1 MALDQLRI
9 ELQNCYGIKS
19 LDRNFDFSARNG
31 TVYAIYA
38 PNGVLKTSL
47 AQTFADYADRV
58 PSKDRI
64 FPTRVSKRVI
74 VDQAGTEIPPEA
86 VLVIPPYD
94 ATLGVTERTSTL
106 LVDASL
112 KHEYETLQAD
122 VDRSRESFV
131 AALRQQSGSKKDIE
145 REIASAFTQGDDQF
159 YTALI
164 RVEHEVDSQEH
175 APFANIAYD
184 SIFNDK
190 VMAFLDTKNFKL
202 AVADYVDRYDELLDD
217 SVYFSRQ
224 TFNYYNAGQVAKSLK
239 THGFFDAQHSVK
251 FNPSSMGESVE
262 ITSLNQLEAIVA
274 QEKDRITSDPALKGT
289 FAAIEK
295 QLDKNADMRKF
306 RNYLSEHPILLPRLD
321 NVYSLKEDVW
331 KSYFKAHHELYKDLI
346 TKYRETSQRKC
357 EIEAKAKEQRTQ
369 WERVIHIFNE
379 RFFVPFRLELENRE
393 AVILGHDPMPR
404 LGFIFQEEANGGE
417 EARVGHDT
425 LMKTLSQGERKALY
439 ILNIIF
445 EIEARQRSQQET
457 LLVVDDIADSFD
469 YRNKYAIIQYL
480 MEISEKPYFKQI
492 LLTHNFDFFRTVE
505 SRFVGYGR
513 CLVATKT
520 GGGLSIAQARG
531 IRNPFVKDWRDG
543 FFADTRK
550 RVASIPFLRNLI
562 EYTRGDE
569 GEDFATLTSL
579 LHWKEGSQ
587 HVRQGELDE
596 IFSRTFAKEGTYG
609 DAEGRVVDMIEDA
622 ANACLEEEDG
632 ASGVRFEDKIVLAIA
647 IRLVAD
653 RFMLRMI
660 DDPAFSR
667 SLKANQSRWLL
678 KRFEDD
684 FGVDEE
690 FSGAVGVL
698 RRVVLMTP
706 ENIHLNAFMYEPI
719 VDMSGEHLRK
729 LYEEIKTLEGVQ
741 VR

>member
-1 MALDQLRI
+1 MALDKLRI

-19 LDRNFDFSARNG
+19 LDQHFDFSAPNG

-47 AQTFADYADRV
+47 AQTFADHANRV
-58 PSKDRI
+58 PSEDRI
-64 FPTRVSKRVI
+64 FPSRVSKRVI

-94 ATLGVTERTSTL
+94 ATLSVTERTSTL

-112 KHEYETLQAD
+112 KQEYETLQAD
-122 VDRSRESFV
+122 VDRSKESFV
-131 AALRQQSGSKKDIE
+131 EALRQQSGSKKDIE
-145 REIASAFTQGDDQF
+145 REIASAFTRRDDQF
-159 YTALI
+159 YTALM

-190 VMAFLDTKNFKL
+190 VADFLKREDLQL
-202 AVADYVDRYDELLDD
+202 AIGDYVNRYNKLLDD

-224 TFNYYNAGQVAKSLK
+224 TFNYYNAGQVAKTLK

-251 FNPSSMGESVE
+251 FNPSSAGESVE
-262 ITSLNQLEAIVA
+262 ITSLDQLTAIVA
-274 QEKDRITSDPALKGT
+274 QEKDRITSDSALKGT

-295 QLDKNADMRKF
+295 QLDKNVDMREF
-306 RNYLSEHPILLPRLD
+306 RNFLSENQILLPRLD
-321 NVYSLKEDVW
+321 NVHSLKEDVW
-331 KSYFKAHHELYKDLI
+331 KSYCRTHRELYKDLI
-346 TKYRETSQRKC
+346 TKYRETIQRKC
-357 EIEAKAKEQRTQ
+357 EIEAKAKEQRTE
-369 WERVIHIFNE
+369 WERVIDIFNE

-393 AVILGHDPMPR
+393 AVIVGHDPMPR
-404 LGFIFQEEANGGE
+404 LGFIFREEIEGGE
-417 EARVGHDT
+417 EVRVGRET
-425 LMKTLSQGERKALY
+425 LMRTLSQGERKALY

-445 EIEARQRSQQET
+445 EVEARQRSEQET

-480 MEISEKPYFKQI
+480 IDISEKPYFKQI

-505 SRFVGYGR
+505 SRFVGYSQ
-513 CLVATKT
+513 CLVATRT
-520 GGGLSIAQARG
+520 GAGLSIDQARG
-531 IRNPFVKDWRDG
+531 IKNPFVKDWRDG
-543 FFADTRK
+543 FFGDARK
-550 RVASIPFLRNLI
+550 RVASIPFLRNMI

-579 LHWKEGSQ
+579 LHWKEGSRN
-587 HVRQGELDE
+587 VRQWELDK
-596 IFSRTFAKEGTYG
+596 IFRSMFAKEGRYG
-609 DAEGRVVDMIEDA
+609 ESEGRVVDMIEEA
-622 ANACLEEEDG
+622 GNACLEEDDG
-632 ASGVRFEDKIVLAIA
+632 GNGVRIEKKIVLAIA
-647 IRLVAD
+647 TRLVAD

-660 DDPAFSR
+660 DDGAFAQSVR
-667 SLKANQSRWLL
+667 ANQTWKLL
-678 KRFEDD
+678 SRFEHD
-684 FGVDEE
+684 FGSEEE
-690 FSGAVGVL
+690 FSEAVGVL

-719 VDMSGEHLRK
+719 VDMSGEHLKK
-729 LYEEIKTLEGVQ
+729 LYGEVKALEGAE
-741 VR
+741 